1 MIHRKS
7 LDDVSIFE
15 EIERLRQAKRVLEE
29 MDEHKRTKHFNMSTW
44 LTETKCGTVGCLA
57 GFCSLDSWFMKEGF
71 TGKFVQSRGGF
82 DDEWGFSI
90 EPDQFFPRTNQLFYS
105 GGNYQR
111 VLLRTTKLIA
121 LLETDKDVAHVE
133 SWSSFIIAAFGK
145 WDEEYF
151 AENAT

>member
-29 MDEHKRTKHFNMSTW
+29 MDEHKRVKHFNMSTW
-44 LTETKCGTVGCLA
+44 LTETTCGTVGCLA
-57 GFCSLDSWFMKEGF
+57 GFCSIDAWFVERGF
-71 TGKFVQSRGGF
+71 TGKFIPTMSGS
-82 DDEWGFSI
+82 EWDFGI
-90 EPDQFFPRTNQLFYS
+90 EPDQFFPRTSILFYS

-111 VLLRTTKLIA
+111 VLLRTTKLID
-121 LLETDKDVAHVE
+121 LLEKDKDVEYVE
-133 SWSSFIIAAFGK
+133 SWCPFITHAFGK

-151 AENAT
+151 ASKEQT